1 MSKSRE
7 SFSKTLDDLVQLA
20 GLQTSLKTL
29 DEALKVTNRRVN
41 ALEFVIMP
49 QLTNTITY
57 IMAELDELERE
68 DQFRIKKVKD
78 IMSKI
83 EEERLEMDSKNK
95 EAIVMEQ
102 EKRRAAM
109 GPEAQAAAEAEE
121 QAASSSSSSSS
132 KQGGK
137 KKGKKGG
144 GTKDVTQEAQ
154 FAVDAM
160 LDS

>member
-1 MSKSRE
+1 MPPPQALCAVGSRRVILDFLSLSFCLVPDPMVGLSKGGQSVSKSRE

-68 DQFRIKKVKD
+68 DQFRIKKVK
-78 IMSKI
+78 
-83 EEERLEMDSKNK
+83 
-95 EAIVMEQ
+95 
-102 EKRRAAM
+102 
-109 GPEAQAAAEAEE
+109 GP
-121 QAASSSSSSSS
+121 
-132 KQGGK
+132 
-137 KKGKKGG
+137 
-144 GTKDVTQEAQ
+144 
-154 FAVDAM
+154 
-160 LDS
+160 